1 MSTLT
6 EKPWRVHADKSQHQN
21 FLDAGRSSA

>member
-6 EKPWRVHADKSQHQN
+6 EKPWRVHADKARHQN